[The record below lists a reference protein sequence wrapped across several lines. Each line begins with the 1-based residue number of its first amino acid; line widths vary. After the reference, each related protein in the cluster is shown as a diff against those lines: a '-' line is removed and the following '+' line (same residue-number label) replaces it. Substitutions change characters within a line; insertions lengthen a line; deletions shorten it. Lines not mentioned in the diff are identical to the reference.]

1 MKLIVLFLL
10 TALPG
15 VSCKVPSLHSPEVVI
30 TVCTAGEANRVCPAD
45 SASFEDA
52 VMALV
57 SHADETVR
65 PAVTDDAVRAGN
77 YLEVLFPDLHC
88 TASPAG
94 RLTFGRLLAVFGEGS
109 EDVMIFL
116 GKGEGGICSSPAYMV
131 YGGNRYIDAILD
143 TLNL

>member
-1 MKLIVLFLL
+1 MRLIVLFLL

-15 VSCKVPSLHSPEVVI
+15 VSCKVSSLHFPEVVI
-30 TVCTAGEANRVCPAD
+30 TVCTAGEANRVCPVD

-52 VMALV
+52 VMDLV
-57 SHADETVR
+57 AHADERVR

-94 RLTFGRLLAVFGEGS
+94 QLTFGRLLAVFGEGS

-116 GKGEGGICSSPAYMV
+116 GKGEADICFSPAYMV
-131 YGGNRYIDAILD
+131 YGGSRYIDDILD